1 MEIAEIL
8 DQLITL
14 GPVVSILVAIIYYL
28 MKKLKTAEES
38 LSELNKNTR
47 DSEKENILL
56 LDSLS
61 HALDKLSE
69 KENNSTEKVI
79 TELRNLR
86 DLIMAKLEGK

>member
-8 DQLITL
+8 EQLITL
-14 GPVVSILVAIIYYL
+14 GPVVTVLVAVIYYL
-28 MKKLKTAEES
+28 MKKLKQVEES
-38 LSELNKNTR
+38 LTILNKNTR

-61 HALDKLSE
+61 HALDKL
-69 KENNSTEKVI
+69 TEKDETNTDKLL

-86 DLIMAKLEGK
+86 DLILAKLEGK